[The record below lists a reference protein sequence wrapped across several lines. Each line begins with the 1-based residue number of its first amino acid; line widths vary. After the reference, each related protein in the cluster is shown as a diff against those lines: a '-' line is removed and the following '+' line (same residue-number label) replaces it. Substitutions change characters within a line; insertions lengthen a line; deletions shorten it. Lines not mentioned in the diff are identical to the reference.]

1 MPQNLRSS
9 SKLAHLI
16 WYQLTAT
23 YVVMLDNMKKGITFA
38 VIEELDTGGRGL
50 SSPTFS
56 PSAELESSP
65 Q

>member
-1 MPQNLRSS
+1 
-9 SKLAHLI
+9 
-16 WYQLTAT
+16 
-23 YVVMLDNMKKGITFA
+23 MLDNTKKDITFA
-38 VIEELDTGGRGL
+38 EIGELDTGGRGI

>member
-1 MPQNLRSS
+1 
-9 SKLAHLI
+9 
-16 WYQLTAT
+16 
-23 YVVMLDNMKKGITFA
+23 MLDNMKKVITFA

>member
-1 MPQNLRSS
+1 MLYSWTLFTMYAMRRGLMLNGHVQM
-9 SKLAHLI
+9 KLS
-16 WYQLTAT
+16 WST
-23 YVVMLDNMKKGITFA
+23 LDVSFA
-38 VIEELDTGGRGL
+38 VIGELDTGGSGL

>member
-1 MPQNLRSS
+1 MPQNLKSPP
-9 SKLAHLI
+9 KLAHLI
-16 WYQLTAT
+16 RYQLTAT

-38 VIEELDTGGRGL
+38 VIGELDTGGRGL